1 MRISDWSSDVCASD
15 LSSGSTS
22 SLTKASAQSSF
33 AWYSGSVSKSHM
45 RPPSVRQNGVRL
57 DAAPARLEDEGGGY
71 RVAMP
76 LSTTAQSSSA
86 AEVASCTGVAAIVAE
101 NELNMIT
108 ARSEEHPFELQ
119 SLMR

>member
-45 RPPSVRQNGVRL
+45 RTPSVRQNGVRL
-57 DAAPARLEDEGGGY
+57 DAAPAPLEDAGGGY

-76 LSTTAQSSSA
+76 LSTRP
-86 AEVASCTGVAAIVAE
+86 AERQVGTDCVGTGGTRWSPVHSKQKI
-101 NELNMIT
+101 EL
-108 ARSEEHPFELQ
+108 HPPTN
-119 SLMR
+119 R

>member
-45 RPPSVRQNGVRL
+45 RTPSVRQNGVRL

-71 RVAMP
+71 RVAMTM
-76 LSTTAQSSSA
+76 STTAQRSSA
-86 AEVASCTGVAAIVAE
+86 AAGASCTGVAEIVAE
-101 NELNMIT
+101 KEMKMIT
-108 ARSEEHPFELQ
+108 ARIGPNTAQ
-119 SLMR
+119 SAR